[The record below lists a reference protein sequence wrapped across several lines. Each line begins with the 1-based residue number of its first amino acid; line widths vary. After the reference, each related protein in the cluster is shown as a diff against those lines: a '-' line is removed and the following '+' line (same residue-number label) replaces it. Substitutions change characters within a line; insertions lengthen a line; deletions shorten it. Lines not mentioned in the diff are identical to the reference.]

1 MSECDRFE
9 LLISEYLDG
18 ELQEPEKTEL
28 ESHLRKCSRCR
39 RVCDAFRAISLSLGE
54 EAAPAGLTED
64 VMAAVR
70 TRGGSGAKRASKPGK
85 SWPKYLALAACLM
98 LAVLS
103 AVRLSQPRAP
113 AASQPDAQPAQFG
126 VAAVPGDLEPRDA
139 GDDSSLTLED
149 ATSQDS
155 ADGTDDKYNYNA
167 ESCLPL
173 PLEEP
178 EQVSLL
184 RISGRAEA
192 ELTDPE
198 CIAAVFELL
207 CCVEPTQQP
216 DAPASYTLAY
226 ESEDGSGTL
235 ELWSLD
241 GELLCS
247 DGAGAAYEA
256 AGSEAELLEL
266 IG

>member
-1 MSECDRFE
+1 MEPTLYSSDIVLVTKFDYWFNGPQRGEVALCRLPDHSE
-9 LLISEYLDG
+9 SETYL
-18 ELQEPEKTEL
+18 
-28 ESHLRKCSRCR
+28 
-39 RVCDAFRAISLSLGE
+39 
-54 EAAPAGLTED
+54 
-64 VMAAVR
+64 
-70 TRGGSGAKRASKPGK
+70 KR
-85 SWPKYLALAACLM
+85 
-98 LAVLS
+98 
-103 AVRLSQPRAP
+103 
-113 AASQPDAQPAQFG
+113 

-149 ATSQDS
+149 AASQDS